1 MRAVRRGFRFGFRLH
16 RRRGFG
22 FGPGKRIS
30 EMTDRPAIV
39 IERWAAAF
47 VDETNKALHCS
58 GDCAEEAEIPA
69 GRRRRMGPMER
80 LMARCV
86 LGVLSEEPAA
96 EIILCS
102 RYGNVEALEAL
113 LRSISAKEPLSPM
126 TFSLSVH
133 NAAAG
138 LVEQIRGDRTGHT
151 ALAAGRD
158 TLTAGLIEAYAC
170 LATAPDRPVALVFG
184 DWPLPEIYAPFKEL
198 ECGGTAMAWLMR
210 PQTRR
215 SDNCPSLRPIP
226 VAADADLIE
235 GAEVLARTLIAAL
248 ESRANLVFRGTR
260 GPAWRLAVG

>member
-1 MRAVRRGFRFGFRLH
+1 MGFRPRG
-16 RRRGFG
+16 RRGFG
-22 FGPGKRIS
+22 FGPGKWIA

-47 VDETNKALHCS
+47 IDKASEALHCS
-58 GDCAEEAEIPA
+58 GDCAKEAEIPA

-86 LGVLSEEPAA
+86 LGVLREQPAA

-102 RYGNVEALEAL
+102 RYGNVAALASL
-113 LRSISAKEPLSPM
+113 LRSIAAKEPLSPM

-133 NAAAG
+133 NATAG
-138 LVEQIRGDRTGHT
+138 LLEQIRGDRTGHT

-158 TLTAGLIEAYAC
+158 TLTAGLSEAYAC

-184 DWPLPEIYAPFKEL
+184 DWPLPEIYTPFKAL

-210 PQTRR
+210 PQTPY
-215 SDNCPSLRPIP
+215 SPNHPCLRPIP
-226 VAADADLIE
+226 APADADPIE
-235 GAEVLARTLIAAL
+235 GAEVMARTLIAVL
-248 ESRANLVFRGTR
+248 ESSADLVFRGTR
-260 GPAWRLAVG
+260 GPAWRLTAG

>member
-1 MRAVRRGFRFGFRLH
+1 MGCRRH

-22 FGPGKRIS
+22 FGLGKRIS
-30 EMTDRPAIV
+30 EVTDRPSIV
-39 IERWAAAF
+39 IERWAAA
-47 VDETNKALHCS
+47 VIDAASKALRCS
-58 GDCAEEAEIPA
+58 GDCAEEAEIPT

-80 LMARCV
+80 LMARCA
-86 LGVLSEEPAA
+86 LGVLREEPAA

-102 RYGNVEALEAL
+102 RYGNVEALASL
-113 LRSISAKEPLSPM
+113 LGSIAAKEPLSPM

-158 TLTAGLIEAYAC
+158 TLTAGLIEAYAR

-210 PQTRR
+210 PRTPRLV
-215 SDNCPSLRPIP
+215 DYPSLRPIP
-226 VAADADLIE
+226 VPADADPIE
-235 GAEVLARTLIAAL
+235 GAKVLARTLIAVL
-248 ESRANLVFRGTR
+248 ESKANLVFRGTR
-260 GPAWRLAVG
+260 GPAWRLTIG